1 MLCFNLTNFEVMRI
15 ETLLEI
21 KIKFFHGAVNERKK
35 VTVELGWVLRI
46 KEYSSLNQII
56 PTTKGDKLQR
66 LCCVTEYKEA
76 SYVDFSRL
84 SKPI

>member
-1 MLCFNLTNFEVMRI
+1 MRI

-46 KEYSSLNQII
+46 KEDSSLNQII
-56 PTTKGDKLQR
+56 PTTKGDKSL
-66 LCCVTEYKEA
+66 
-76 SYVDFSRL
+76 
-84 SKPI
+84 

>member
-35 VTVELGWVLRI
+35 VTVELGWVLRTQF
-46 KEYSSLNQII
+46 KSNYS
-56 PTTKGDKLQR
+56 D
-66 LCCVTEYKEA
+66 YK
-76 SYVDFSRL
+76 R
-84 SKPI
+84 